1 MAYEIQLD
9 KNAQKQIDK
18 LVKNQKLLAKILLIF
33 EELEV
38 DPYSKTHKFERL
50 KYNLSGFCSKR
61 IDQKNRIVYQVI
73 DEKVL
78 VFVVSVIG
86 HYE

>member
-1 MAYEIQLD
+1 MSYTLQLD
-9 KNAQKQIDK
+9 KSAQKQLDK
-18 LVKNQKLLAKILLIF
+18 LEKNKKLLAKILIILDEII
-33 EELEV
+33 E
-38 DPYSKTHKFERL
+38 DPYSKAHKFERL

-73 DEKVL
+73 DEQVL
-78 VFVVSVIG
+78 VFVISIVG

>member
-1 MAYEIQLD
+1 MAYDIQLD

-18 LVKNQKLLAKILLIF
+18 LVKNQKLLSKILSIL
-33 EELEV
+33 EELEQ
-38 DPYSKTHKFERL
+38 DPYSKSHKFERL

-73 DEKVL
+73 DDRIL
-78 VFVVSVIG
+78 VFVVSIIG